1 MLNLKESHTALNGRL
16 SRIEYKKHRAKT
28 RKRRDVDI
36 SNKLHEVHR
45 PYWQRHEETKMN
57 FDLN

>member
-16 SRIEYKKHRAKT
+16 SRIEYKKHRAKA
-28 RKRRDVDI
+28 RIRREI
-36 SNKLHEVHR
+36 EIANKLHEVHR

-57 FDLN
+57 YDLD

>member
-16 SRIEYKKHRAKT
+16 SRIEYKKHRAKA
-28 RKRRDVDI
+28 RNRRDTNIV
-36 SNKLHEVHR
+36 NKLHEVHR

-57 FDLN
+57 FDLD

>member
-16 SRIEYKKHRAKT
+16 SRMEYKKHRAKA
-28 RKRRDVDI
+28 RKRRDTDI
-36 SNKLHEVHR
+36 ANKLHEVHR

-57 FDLN
+57 FDLD